1 MNSRL
6 FILYAFCFLFSIPI
20 GAQTKNTHTNFI
32 WLNYNNT
39 VYINHKWKILNDVQ
53 YRTRNWFQYQSVL
66 AVRSGL
72 SYTINRHTS
81 VAAGFAWFA
90 NYKYINDAPIIANEY
105 RPWQDVTFQSIFNN
119 KKILSN
125 RIRIEERF
133 LQQIKNGGQTN
144 FYDQRLRLRYRLEFG
159 MPIAKSKITC
169 NIGNE
174 VMVNI
179 DYLLSNRFFD
189 QNRAYVFFNVPILK
203 NTLFQ
208 FQYLKI
214 FQWQVD
220 NNTLDNQNIF
230 RCSIHQQLNAR

>member
-6 FILYAFCFLFSIPI
+6 FILYTFCFLFSIPI
-20 GAQTKNTHTNFI
+20 GAQTKNTYTNFI
-32 WLNYNNT
+32 WLNYNNS
-39 VYINHKWKILNDVQ
+39 VQINNKWKILNDVQ
-53 YRTRNWFQYQSVL
+53 YRTRNWFQYQSVFAL
-66 AVRSGL
+66 RSGL
-72 SYTINRHTS
+72 SYSINKHTNIA
-81 VAAGFAWFA
+81 VGFAWFA
-90 NYKYINDAPIIANEY
+90 NYKYINENPIIANEY
-105 RPWQDVTFQSIFNN
+105 RPWQDISFQSVFNN

-179 DYLLSNRFFD
+179 DYLFSNRFFD
-189 QNRAYVFFNVPILK
+189 QNRAYIFLNVPIFK

-214 FQWQVD
+214 LQWQVD
-220 NNTLDNQNIF
+220 NNTQDDQNVF
-230 RCSIHQQLNAR
+230 RCSIHQQLNAK